1 MAAPPAV
8 AAVGMLE
15 AEFRALAQEA
25 RSKEGLAGFF
35 SSTADQQAVKDA
47 AERVIL
53 KVRSC
58 GEAPDAMDQIK
69 TQYQVGQAAR
79 FWRSEVCMQA
89 IVWLD
94 NDRGQASN
102 MWLKLV

>member
-1 MAAPPAV
+1 MAAPPAA

-15 AEFRALAQEA
+15 VEFRALAQEA

-69 TQYQVGQAAR
+69 THYQVGRAA
-79 FWRSEVCMQA
+79 
-89 IVWLD
+89 
-94 NDRGQASN
+94 
-102 MWLKLV
+102 

>member
-1 MAAPPAV
+1 MAAPPAA

-15 AEFRALAQEA
+15 LEFRALAQEA

-58 GEAPDAMDQIK
+58 GEAPDAMDQMK
-69 TQYQVGQAAR
+69 THYQVGEAAAGCKPNGHVSHVKAR
-79 FWRSEVCMQA
+79 IARPSMA
-89 IVWLD
+89 AL
-94 NDRGQASN
+94 
-102 MWLKLV
+102 